1 MYGSVYRRVYEI
13 SVARRIRFQSAGGQ
27 FFSEPYGQQLFS
39 RLCTERAN
47 RDRRIVHRNE
57 KPMDSRNGI
66 LYRPV
71 LRKSRRGVPS
81 GNVAVGEETNIVNT
95 GRETSGER
103 AARFYFSG
111 RIKFFETRLPD
122 APDEFISAARCGCGE
137 ERADGSLTEKS
148 GSRKRR
154 KGGGPNGTV
163 VCRFYITK
171 SKIRYFMIP
180 II

>member
-57 KPMDSRNGI
+57 KTMDSRNGI

-71 LRKSRRGVPS
+71 LRKAGGAYRRGMS
-81 GNVAVGEETNIVNT
+81 
-95 GRETSGER
+95 R
-103 AARFYFSG
+103 
-111 RIKFFETRLPD
+111 
-122 APDEFISAARCGCGE
+122 SAKEQTA
-137 ERADGSLTEKS
+137 
-148 GSRKRR
+148 
-154 KGGGPNGTV
+154 
-163 VCRFYITK
+163 
-171 SKIRYFMIP
+171 
-180 II
+180 

>member
-1 MYGSVYRRVYEI
+1 MSKNVRICISTRLRNLRGTTHTIPERRRSV
-13 SVARRIRFQSAGGQ
+13 
-27 FFSEPYGQQLFS
+27 FSEPYGQQLFS

-57 KPMDSRNGI
+57 KTLDSRNGI

-122 APDEFISAARCGCGE
+122 APTNLFRQPVAVAA
-137 ERADGSLTEKS
+137 
-148 GSRKRR
+148 KR
-154 KGGGPNGTV
+154 GWTAV
-163 VCRFYITK
+163 
-171 SKIRYFMIP
+171 
-180 II
+180 